1 MLECPTCWLDSM
13 NVADSHMTKTLK
25 MVSIQKIPTQKLTQ
39 THFYLSLSLSQLD
52 VTFVI
57 PIFVRYLIISMA
69 SHLTLLLL
77 LHAPPPLSI
86 PTKTFHS
93 KYITIKPLKPTS
105 TFPSSSPFFQCSS
118 KTTHRGSCSSFI
130 AYSSSNGRSSNDSV
144 DDDAGA
150 KSVEQLV
157 EQKRRAELSARIASG
172 EFTVKQESGLPSI
185 LKKSLSNLGVPNEIL
200 EFLFGLYPKIPEA
213 KGSISAIRSEAFF
226 IPLYELYIT
235 YGGIFRLNFGP
246 KSFLIVSDPAIAK
259 HILKDNAKGY
269 SKGILAEILDFVMGK
284 GLIPADGEIWKVR
297 RRTIVPALHLKF
309 VAAMI
314 GLFGQATD
322 KLCKKLDAAASD
334 GEDVEMESLF
344 SRLTLDII
352 GKAVFNYD
360 FDSLSNDTGIIEAV
374 YTVLREAEDRS
385 VSPIP
390 VWDLPIWKDI
400 SPRQRKVTAALKLVN
415 DTLNNLIAICKR
427 MVDEEELQF
436 HEEYMNE
443 QDPSILH
450 FLLASGDD
458 VTSKQLRDDLMTML
472 IAGHET
478 SAAVLTWTF
487 FLLSKEPS
495 VMSKLQEE
503 VDSVLG
509 DRFPTIDDMKKLK
522 YTTRVINE
530 SLRLYPQPPVLIRR
544 SLDNDVLGEYP
555 IKRGEDIFISVWN
568 LHRSPTLWDG
578 ADKFDPER
586 WPLDGP
592 NPNET
597 NQNFKYLPF
606 GGGPR
611 KCIGDMFASYETIV
625 ALAML
630 VRRFNFQ
637 MAIGAPPV
645 VMTTG
650 ATIHTT
656 QGLNMTV
663 TRRTKPPI
671 VPSLQMSTLEVDPSI
686 SISDKEEIGQKDQ
699 VYQAQN
705 S

>member
-1 MLECPTCWLDSM
+1 
-13 NVADSHMTKTLK
+13 
-25 MVSIQKIPTQKLTQ
+25 
-39 THFYLSLSLSQLD
+39 
-52 VTFVI
+52 
-57 PIFVRYLIISMA
+57 MA
-69 SHLTLLLL
+69 SHLTLL
-77 LHAPPPLSI
+77 HAPPLSI

-93 KYITIKPLKPTS
+93 KHIAIKPLKPTLN
-105 TFPSSSPFFQCSS
+105 FPSSSSSFFQCSS
-118 KTTHRGSCSSFI
+118 KTTHRGSSSSFI

-144 DDDAGA
+144 DDAGV

-157 EQKRRAELSARIASG
+157 EEKKRAELSARIASG
-172 EFTVKQESGLPSI
+172 EFTVKQESG
-185 LKKSLSNLGVPNEIL
+185 
-200 EFLFGLYPKIPEA
+200 
-213 KGSISAIRSEAFF
+213 
-226 IPLYELYIT
+226 
-235 YGGIFRLNFGP
+235 LNFGP

-322 KLCKKLDAAASD
+322 RLCKKLDAAASD

-352 GKAVFNYD
+352 GKA
-360 FDSLSNDTGIIEAV
+360 AV

-400 SPRQRKVTAALKLVN
+400 SPRQRKVAAALKLVN

-487 FLLSKEPS
+487 YLLSKEPS

-509 DRFPTIDDMKKLK
+509 DRFPTIEDMKKLK